1 MNFDYRTLRS
11 LELNGERLGNWSG
24 RPVFASSSGNLN
36 EKGSGAFYVL
46 YDDENKIVGRDG
58 NRWYSYGTVSESGS
72 VSEYASRRSYN
83 VYREEPKAKP
93 QTKKEEPESLYTPGY
108 ETEEH
113 PVGDVK
119 LEIDVEATLK
129 RAREMTIDDL
139 LVGFNM
145 GVEAVG

>member
-11 LELNGERLGNWSG
+11 LELNGERLGSWNG

-93 QTKKEEPESLYTPGY
+93 QTKKEKAESLYTPGY

-119 LEIDVEATLK
+119 LEIDVDATLK

>member
-1 MNFDYRTLRS
+1 MNFDYYTLRN
-11 LELNGERLGNWSG
+11 LELNGERLGSWSG

-83 VYREEPKAKP
+83 VCREEPKP
-93 QTKKEEPESLYTPGY
+93 QKKSVKTEGLYSPGY
-108 ETEEH
+108 EAQEH

-129 RAREMTIDDL
+129 KAREMTIDDL

-145 GVEAVG
+145 GVEAVN

>member
-11 LELNGERLGNWSG
+11 LELNGERLGSWSG

-83 VYREEPKAKP
+83 VYKEEPKAKP
-93 QTKKEEPESLYTPGY
+93 QTKKTEPTYTPGY
-108 ETEEH
+108 EAEEH

>member
-11 LELNGERLGNWSG
+11 LELNGERLGSWNG
-24 RPVFASSSGNLN
+24 RPVFASSSGNLD
-36 EKGSGAFYVL
+36 EKGTGAFYVL

-83 VYREEPKAKP
+83 VYKEESKP
-93 QTKKEEPESLYTPGY
+93 QKKKKESGGLYSPGY
-108 ETEEH
+108 EAQEH

-129 RAREMTIDDL
+129 KAREMTIDDL

-145 GVEAVG
+145 GVEAVS

>member
-11 LELNGERLGNWSG
+11 LELNGERLGSWSG

-83 VYREEPKAKP
+83 VSKP
-93 QTKKEEPESLYTPGY
+93 QTKKEEPVKTESLYTPGY

>member
-11 LELNGERLGNWSG
+11 LELNGERLGSWNG
-24 RPVFASSSGNLN
+24 RPVFASSSGNLE

-72 VSEYASRRSYN
+72 VSEYVSRRSYN
-83 VYREEPKAKP
+83 VYREEPKPKAKP
-93 QTKKEEPESLYTPGY
+93 QVKEEPTYSPGY
-108 ETEEH
+108 EVDEH
-113 PVGDVK
+113 PVGDVR

-129 RAREMTIDDL
+129 KAREMTIDDL

-145 GVEAVG
+145 GVEAVD

>member
-11 LELNGERLGNWSG
+11 LELNGERLGSWSG

-83 VYREEPKAKP
+83 VSKAQP
-93 QTKKEEPESLYTPGY
+93 QTKKEEPVKAESLYTPGY
-108 ETEEH
+108 EAEEH

>member
-11 LELNGERLGNWSG
+11 LELNGERLGSWNG

-93 QTKKEEPESLYTPGY
+93 QTKKEEPTYSPGY
-108 ETEEH
+108 EVDEH
-113 PVGDVK
+113 PVGDVR

-129 RAREMTIDDL
+129 KAREMTIDDL

>member
-11 LELNGERLGNWSG
+11 LELNGERLGSWSG

-93 QTKKEEPESLYTPGY
+93 QTEPTYTPGY
-108 ETEEH
+108 EAEEH
-113 PVGDVK
+113 PAGDVK

>member
-1 MNFDYRTLRS
+1 MNFDYYTLRN
-11 LELNGERLGNWSG
+11 LELSGERLGSWSG

-46 YDDENKIVGRDG
+46 YDDENKIVGKDG

-83 VYREEPKAKP
+83 VYREEPKP
-93 QTKKEEPESLYTPGY
+93 QKKKKESEGLYSPGY
-108 ETEEH
+108 EAQEH

-129 RAREMTIDDL
+129 KAREMTIDDL

-145 GVEAVG
+145 GVEAVN